1 MGTPV
6 KPITFGSDC
15 QQCFLVDKTPE
26 FVYVYFAGIEK
37 CPLAIKNPP
46 NGQTFKLTQDPE
58 NPCFY
63 EHTGTEWH
71 VWWRAFDPIFMESM
85 LYLEEVGGL
94 GIFVS
99 RAVNCPLECFV
110 YHSSIEVCAFP
121 IAGRF
126 GVGVVHW
133 MGIVHGLILAL
144 MLPTASHIMHE
155 LFVTDEDKIVH
166 KFCFPKYS
174 MNIKVLVTP

>member
-6 KPITFGSDC
+6 KPVILGSDC
-15 QQCFLVDKTPE
+15 PQCWSPGKSPE
-26 FVYVYFAGIEK
+26 NVWVYFAGIER
-37 CPLAIKNPP
+37 CPLAIKSPP
-46 NGQTFKLTQDPE
+46 NGQTFKLTQDPD

-63 EHTGTEWH
+63 EHTGSEWH

-99 RAVNCPLECFV
+99 RTINCPPECFV
-110 YHSSIEVCAFP
+110 YHSTIEVCQWP
-121 IAGRF
+121 VAGRF

-133 MGIVHGLILAL
+133 MGIVLHLIVAFN
-144 MLPTASHIMHE
+144 LPSSSYIMHE
-155 LFVTDEDKIVH
+155 LFVTDEDRIVY

-174 MNIKVLVTP
+174 MNVKFLL